1 MTSPEAS
8 AQTPLL
14 SSVAP
19 ESEPAHQNPSSN
31 DVENGVQFYDPSAIL
46 DISREVAF
54 GYLIL
59 LTGGNVEY
67 EPPISAKVS
76 SGEKLP
82 RDDSR
87 EIASKNRPKQSTLT
101 IDEETASLAYGAI
114 IDGNVLHACF
124 GLKATSSGNPAVP
137 AIGDNH
143 NQLSL
148 FCCFPATSATL
159 QLVLPQAAKN
169 KLKMQNLVEVLEEV
183 RDLHYEAAGATVA
196 VEITKVSLYMKVIQA
211 YIHCFTAIVRYHD
224 TKKCI
229 KSDGTSK
236 EGSSK
241 PEGIIDCCSK
251 ILKKLNVF
259 SGTKSNYPLD
269 RLKNEALE
277 DIEHG
282 FLGLKEEMWESLESM
297 AAETAFTG
305 VSLEG

>member
-1 MTSPEAS
+1 MTSPETS

-31 DVENGVQFYDPSAIL
+31 DAENGVQFYDPSAIL
-46 DISREVAF
+46 DISKEVAF

-67 EPPISAKVS
+67 EPPISAKVT

-82 RDDSR
+82 RDDSQ
-87 EIASKNRPKQSTLT
+87 PKQSTLT
-101 IDEETASLAYGAI
+101 IDEESASLAYGAI
-114 IDGNVLHACF
+114 VDGNVLHACF
-124 GLKATSSGNPAVP
+124 GLKATSSGSPTVP
-137 AIGDNH
+137 AIGDSH

-251 ILKKLNVF
+251 ILKRLNVF
-259 SGTKSNYPLD
+259 LGTKSNSPLD